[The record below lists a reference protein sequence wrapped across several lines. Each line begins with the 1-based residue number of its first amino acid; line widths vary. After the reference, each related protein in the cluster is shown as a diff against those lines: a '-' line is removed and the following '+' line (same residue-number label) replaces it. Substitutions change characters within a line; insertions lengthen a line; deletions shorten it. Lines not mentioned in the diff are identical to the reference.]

1 MLNNAIE
8 KTMKCEVIVMNENTN
23 AIVPVND
30 TNEIFA
36 VVECGQGAIVR
47 ETTTTDDVT
56 LFNAVNSTGE
66 KVADNLGVDIIVTN
80 IVITSADVNSDMNDE
95 NNDKV
100 NKPCVNFFTADG
112 RQISSISNGII
123 RATRALFGVGFTP
136 TTERPIT
143 IRFKEQKTKKG
154 TCHTFDLVS
163 R

>member
-1 MLNNAIE
+1 
-8 KTMKCEVIVMNENTN
+8 MNENPN

-30 TNEIFA
+30 TTEIFA
-36 VVECGQGAIVR
+36 VVECGQGAMVR
-47 ETTTTDDVT
+47 ESTTTDDVT

-66 KVADNLGVDIIVTN
+66 KVADNLGVDIVVTN

-95 NNDKV
+95 NSNKV

-136 TTERPIT
+136 TNERPIT

>member
-1 MLNNAIE
+1 
-8 KTMKCEVIVMNENTN
+8 MKCEVIEMNENTN
-23 AIVPVND
+23 AIVPVID
-30 TNEIFA
+30 THEIFA

-66 KVADNLGVDIIVTN
+66 KVADNLGVDIVITN
-80 IVITSADVNSDMNDE
+80 IVVTSADVNSDMNDE
-95 NNDKV
+95 NSDKV

-112 RQISSISNGII
+112 KQISSISNGII

-136 TTERPIT
+136 TAERPIT

>member
-1 MLNNAIE
+1 
-8 KTMKCEVIVMNENTN
+8 MNENTN
-23 AIVPVND
+23 VIVPVND
-30 TNEIFA
+30 THEIFD
-36 VVECGQGAIVR
+36 VVAYGQGAIVR

-66 KVADNLGVDIIVTN
+66 KVADNLNVDIVVTN
-80 IVITSADVNSDMNDE
+80 IVVTSADVNSDMNDE
-95 NNDKV
+95 NSVKV

-136 TTERPIT
+136 TAERPIT

>member
-1 MLNNAIE
+1 
-8 KTMKCEVIVMNENTN
+8 MNENTN

-30 TNEIFA
+30 TREIFA

-66 KVADNLGVDIIVTN
+66 KVADNLNVDIVVTN
-80 IVITSADVNSDMNDE
+80 IVVTSADVNSDMNDE
-95 NNDKV
+95 NSDKV

-136 TTERPIT
+136 TAERPIT

>member
-1 MLNNAIE
+1 
-8 KTMKCEVIVMNENTN
+8 MNENTN

-30 TNEIFA
+30 THEIFV

-66 KVADNLGVDIIVTN
+66 KVADNLGVDIVVTN

-95 NNDKV
+95 NSEIV
-100 NKPCVNFFTADG
+100 NKPCVNFFTNDG
-112 RQISSISNGII
+112 KQISSISNGII

-136 TTERPIT
+136 TSERPIT

>member
-1 MLNNAIE
+1 
-8 KTMKCEVIVMNENTN
+8 MNESTN

-30 TNEIFA
+30 THEIFA
-36 VVECGQGAIVR
+36 VVEYGQGAIVR

-66 KVADNLGVDIIVTN
+66 KVADNLGVDIVVTN
-80 IVITSADVNSDMNDE
+80 IVVTSADVNSDMNDE
-95 NNDKV
+95 NSDKV

-112 RQISSISNGII
+112 KQISSISNGII

-136 TTERPIT
+136 TAERPIT